1 MNLFEL
7 FAKLSLDVT
16 DFDQGVQDAID
27 KSGDI
32 QKAVEGI
39 DTSSVDDEIGKLNRE
54 ISDLDADIKDKD
66 ALIKKTNEEIAALE
80 GSIKVADQKAAATQ
94 GIIQGLTSAAVDL
107 AKEALKAVIQFCGES
122 LEYVAASGTEAGNK
136 LKDSMDNMDLTM
148 EALKMKVGTALA
160 PVASSFYDLAAAL
173 TGVSEAEKIDILLR
187 KLDSYQFEKINQV
200 KKDLDGIFKDFEK
213 YKPPEADKWLSAT
226 DLIAGL
232 QNQAIY
238 FAEYDRIVKSLQEK
252 GVSTDILAQ
261 YADGS
266 TESYNQLRAME
277 KASAEE
283 ITALNE
289 AYAKLEA
296 NKKGAAETIADAQMQ
311 VDEKVQDL
319 VDSIAR
325 LATDINTSMAGD
337 AVGEIGENIVSS
349 LMQYYPSISKWVN
362 TINAKIGSIG
372 NVGVNTG
379 GVDVISSPTILELTG
394 GQYGIGTP
402 RATGMDYVPY
412 NNYLA
417 RLHEGEAVL
426 TKAEATLW
434 RRGEGA
440 GGYVGIDYGQ
450 LGQAM
455 AGALSGMSV
464 QMDGQAVGVLVT
476 GAVSREMG
484 RRVKGRQYTG

>member
-16 DFDQGVQDAID
+16 DFDQGVQAAID
-27 KSGDI
+27 KSDDI

-66 ALIKKTNEEIAALE
+66 ALIKKTNDEIAALE

-107 AKEALKAVIQFCGES
+107 AKEAIQAVIQFCGES

-173 TGVSEAEKIDILLR
+173 TGVTEAEKIDILLR
-187 KLDSYQFEKINQV
+187 KLDSYTFENIKQV
-200 KKDLDGIFKDFEK
+200 RKDLDGIFKGFEQ
-213 YKPPEADKWLSAT
+213 YKAPEVDKRLSAS
-226 DLIAGL
+226 DLITGL
-232 QNQAIY
+232 QSQAT
-238 FAEYDRIVKSLQEK
+238 FFTEYDRVMKSLQEK
-252 GVSTDILAQ
+252 GVSTDILAK

-289 AYAKLEA
+289 AYAKLEE

-325 LATDINTSMAGD
+325 IATDIDPGAAGKAVDEIRQNMVKSLAGAYPAISGYVEKINNKIASLGSTPSQFTGVESWNAFVD
-337 AVGEIGENIVSS
+337 A
-349 LMQYYPSISKWVN
+349 
-362 TINAKIGSIG
+362 
-372 NVGVNTG
+372 G
-379 GVDVISSPTILELTG
+379 GVTLP
-394 GQYGIGTP
+394 GTP

-426 TKAEATLW
+426 TKAEASLW
-434 RRGEGA
+434 RRGDDA
-440 GGYVGIDYGQ
+440 GGAIGIDYGQ
-450 LGQAM
+450 LGQAVAEAM
-455 AGALSGMSV
+455 AGMSV
-464 QMDGQAVGVLVT
+464 QMDRQAVGVMVT
-476 GAVSREMG
+476 DAVSREMG
-484 RRVKGRQYTG
+484 RRVKARQYTG

>member
-16 DFDQGVQDAID
+16 DFDEGVQAAID
-27 KSGDI
+27 KSEDI
-32 QKAVEGI
+32 QKAVEKV
-39 DTSSVDDEIGKLNRE
+39 DTSSIDDEIGKLDKQ
-54 ISDLDADIKDKD
+54 IADIDADIKEKD
-66 ALIKKTNEEIAALE
+66 SIIKKTDEEIAALE
-80 GSIKVADQKAAATQ
+80 GSIKAADQKAAATQ

-107 AKEALKAVIQFCGES
+107 AKEAIQKVIQFCGES
-122 LEYVAASGTEAGNK
+122 LDYVAASGTEAGNM
-136 LKDSMDNMDLTM
+136 LRASMDNMDLTM

-160 PVASSFYDLAAAL
+160 PVASSFYDLASAL

-187 KLDSYQFEKINQV
+187 KLDSYQFEKIKQL
-200 KKDLDGIFKDFEK
+200 KKDLDGIFKDFEQ
-213 YKPPEADKWLSAT
+213 YKAPEVDERLSAS
-226 DLIAGL
+226 DLITGL
-232 QNQAIY
+232 QSQATY

-252 GVSTDILAQ
+252 GVSTDILAK

-289 AYAKLEA
+289 AYASLEEA
-296 NKKGAAETIADAQMQ
+296 KTNAATTISDAQLQ
-311 VDEKVQDL
+311 VDEEVQDL

-325 LATDINTSMAGD
+325 IATDIDPGAAGK
-337 AVGEIGENIVSS
+337 AVDEIRQNMVKS
-349 LMQYYPSISKWVN
+349 LAGAYPAISGYVDK
-362 TINAKIGSIG
+362 INKKIASLGSTPSQFT
-372 NVGVNTG
+372 GVESWNAFVEAG
-379 GVDVISSPTILELTG
+379 GVTLPG
-394 GQYGIGTP
+394 H
-402 RATGMDYVPY
+402 ATGMDYVPY
-412 NNYLA
+412 NDYLA

-440 GGYVGIDYGQ
+440 VGAVGIDYGQ
-450 LGQAM
+450 LGQAV
-455 AGALSGMSV
+455 AGALAGMSV
-464 QMDGQAVGVLVT
+464 QMDSQAVGVLVT

>member
-16 DFDQGVQDAID
+16 DFDQGVQAAID
-27 KSGDI
+27 KSEDI
-32 QKAVEGI
+32 QKAVEKV
-39 DTSSVDDEIGKLNRE
+39 DTSSIDDEIGKLDKQ
-54 ISDLDADIKDKD
+54 IADIDADIKEKD
-66 ALIKKTNEEIAALE
+66 SIIKKTDEEIAALE
-80 GSIKVADQKAAATQ
+80 GSIKAADQKAAATQ

-107 AKEALKAVIQFCGES
+107 AKEAIQKVIQFCGES
-122 LEYVAASGTEAGNK
+122 LDYVAASGTEAGNM
-136 LKDSMDNMDLTM
+136 LRASMDNMELTM

-160 PVASSFYDLAAAL
+160 PVASSFYDLASAL
-173 TGVSEAEKIDILLR
+173 TGVTEAEKIDILLR
-187 KLDSYQFEKINQV
+187 KLDSYKFEKINQLR
-200 KKDLDGIFKDFEK
+200 KDLDGIFKDFEQ
-213 YKPPEADKWLSAT
+213 YKAPDVEERLSAS
-226 DLIAGL
+226 DLITGL
-232 QNQAIY
+232 QSQATY

-252 GVSTDILAQ
+252 GVSADILAQ

-289 AYAKLEA
+289 AYAKLEE

-325 LATDINTSMAGD
+325 IATDIDPGAAGK
-337 AVGEIGENIVSS
+337 AVDEIRQNMVKS
-349 LMQYYPSISKWVN
+349 LAGAYPAISGYVDK
-362 TINAKIGSIG
+362 INKKIASLGSTPSQFT
-372 NVGVNTG
+372 GVESWNAFVAAG
-379 GVDVISSPTILELTG
+379 GVTLPG
-394 GQYGIGTP
+394 H
-402 RATGMDYVPY
+402 ATGLDYVPY
-412 NNYLA
+412 NNYVA

-426 TKAEATLW
+426 TKAEASLW
-434 RRGEGA
+434 RRGDDA
-440 GGYVGIDYGQ
+440 GGAVGIDYGQ
-450 LGQAM
+450 LGQAVAAAM
-455 AGALSGMSV
+455 AGMSV

-484 RRVKGRQYTG
+484 RRVKARQYTG

>member
-160 PVASSFYDLAAAL
+160 PVASSFYDLASAL

-187 KLDSYQFEKINQV
+187 KLDSYQFEKIKQL
-200 KKDLDGIFKDFEK
+200 KKDLDGIFKDFEQ
-213 YKPPEADKWLSAT
+213 YKAPEVDERLSAS
-226 DLIAGL
+226 DLITGL
-232 QNQAIY
+232 QSQATY

-325 LATDINTSMAGD
+325 LATEINPQAPADTITALGQ
-337 AVGEIGENIVSS
+337 NIVSS
-349 LMQYYPSISKWVN
+349 LMQSYPSISKWVN
-362 TINAKIGSIG
+362 TINAKIASIG
-372 NVGVNTG
+372 ATKPKSGLFSATDLY
-379 GVDVISSPTILELTG
+379 DVPSAGSDLPG
-394 GQYGIGTP
+394 AP

-440 GGYVGIDYGQ
+440 GGAVGIDYGQ
-450 LGQAM
+450 LGHAV
-455 AGALSGMSV
+455 AGALAGMSV